1 MNRLFDVYGEE
12 VQFVVVYISEAHALD
27 GASPNTTRD
36 APLVE
41 EPITFEERYLVA
53 GTCMAS
59 LALQRLPAV
68 VDGMDN
74 STNVN
79 YQAQPDR
86 IYLVGK
92 DGRVAY
98 AGGRGPRGFNP
109 FELEQ
114 AIRKELHSVKLE
126 LENPDPKKEG
136 KR

>member
-1 MNRLFDVYGEE
+1 M
-12 VQFVVVYISEAHALD
+12 VVYISEAHALD
-27 GASPNTTRD
+27 GASPNTMRN

-41 EPITFEERYLVA
+41 EPITFEERYSVA

-59 LALQRLPAV
+59 LALKRLPAV

-74 STNVN
+74 ATNRN

-92 DGRVAY
+92 DGKIAY
-98 AGGRGPRGFNP
+98 AGRRGPRGFSP

-114 AIRKELHSVKLE
+114 AIRKELQPAEPVSEPPVPEQE
-126 LENPDPKKEG
+126 LKN
-136 KR
+136 

>member
-1 MNRLFDVYGEE
+1 M
-12 VQFVVVYISEAHALD
+12 VVYISEAHALD
-27 GASPNTTRD
+27 GASPNTMRN

-41 EPITFEERYLVA
+41 EPITFEERYAVA

-59 LALQRLPAV
+59 LALKRLPAV

-74 STNVN
+74 ATNIH

-92 DGRVAY
+92 DGKIAY

-114 AIRKELHSVKLE
+114 AIRKELQPVKLE
-126 LENPDPKKEG
+126 SEQPAREKEPKK
-136 KR
+136 

>member
-1 MNRLFDVYGEE
+1 M
-12 VQFVVVYISEAHALD
+12 VVYISEAHALD
-27 GASPNTTRD
+27 GASPNTMRN

-41 EPITFEERYLVA
+41 EPITFEERYSVA
-53 GTCMAS
+53 GTCMVS
-59 LALQRLPAV
+59 LALKRLPAV

-74 STNVN
+74 ATNIH

-92 DGRVAY
+92 DGKIAY

-114 AIRKELHSVKLE
+114 AIRKELQPVKLE
-126 LENPDPKKEG
+126 SEQPAREKERKK
-136 KR
+136 